1 MAGNGY
7 VPSRNILDAL
17 DKEKEAEKIRKDLQ
31 AARRKVVVENYNT
44 RQSTK
49 HTRDGGR
56 SRTLPVS
63 TAQREVKG
71 LAKQLETITGVNNY
85 DRIGLTASGAAASM
99 GASYAGAGGT
109 LVKGADSLLRSG
121 TDADIT
127 EKRGEIIAQ
136 QYSTRQNTKRSG
148 TERSNDR
155 SARESIWKLQQE
167 LQEITAAK
175 EAEAMEKQLGLMKAA
190 SALDAEYERL
200 SRKSASDIGRAKLG
214 TSGVGSFLIDAGVVG
229 AQIVA
234 DAAAKAAANAI
245 IPGSSI
251 VLKGIRS
258 FGDASQEARKAGAS
272 VGQQVARG
280 GTKAALDLG
289 TRKLA
294 KSVSA
299 YGKGLA
305 DEEITKRI
313 VSRAKRNT
321 TEIVSKAALSAGNGF
336 FESFV
341 SDMLDGVPETDYN
354 DKANDGDF
362 TTSAWSDMLRTAAIN
377 GILSGALSAYE
388 DAQNVYAK
396 RIANSFN
403 SMTDSALQSKLRN
416 AYIGSLKPNIIGDN
430 SFFQSTPQDTGGWYI
445 RRQE

>member
-31 AARRKVVVENYNT
+31 AARRKVVVENHNT

-49 HTRDGGR
+49 HMRDGGR
-56 SRTLPVS
+56 SRTSSMS
-63 TAQREVKG
+63 TAQREVKD
-71 LAKQLETITGVNNY
+71 LANQLETITGVNNY

-109 LVKGADSLLRSG
+109 LMKGADSLWRSG

-127 EKRGEIIAQ
+127 GKRGEIIAQ
-136 QYSTRQNTKRSG
+136 QYNTRQNTKRSG
-148 TERSNDR
+148 AESSNDR
-155 SARESIWKLQQE
+155 SARESIRKLQQE

-190 SALDAEYERL
+190 SALEAEYERL

-214 TSGVGSFLIDAGVVG
+214 ASGVGEFLVDTGVAG
-229 AQIVA
+229 AQIAA
-234 DAAAKAAANAI
+234 DAVANTL

-251 VLKGIRS
+251 VLKGVRS

-396 RIANSFN
+396 RITNSFN

-430 SFFQSTPQDTGGWYI
+430 SFFQSTPQNTGGWYI

>member
-1 MAGNGY
+1 MAGSGY

-17 DKEKEAEKIRKDLQ
+17 SKEKEVEKIQRDLQ
-31 AARRKVVVENYNT
+31 AARSKAVVANYNA
-44 RQSTK
+44 RQSAK
-49 HTRDGGR
+49 HARDGGTDR
-56 SRTLPVS
+56 SSRAAAVS
-63 TAQREVKG
+63 AQKEVK
-71 LAKQLETITGVNNY
+71 ALERKLEAATGVNAY
-85 DRIGLTASGAAASM
+85 DRIGLTASGAAAGI

-109 LVKGADSLLRSG
+109 LMKGADSLLRSG

-127 EKRGEIIAQ
+127 GKRGEIIAQ
-136 QYSTRQNTKRSG
+136 QYNTRQNTKRSG

-155 SARESIWKLQQE
+155 SARESIRKLQQE
-167 LQEITAAK
+167 LKEITAAK

-200 SRKSASDIGRAKLG
+200 SGKSASDIARAKLG
-214 TSGVGSFLIDAGVVG
+214 ASDLGQLLIDAGVAG
-229 AQIVA
+229 AQIAA
-234 DAAAKAAANAI
+234 DAAANTLM
-245 IPGSSI
+245 PGSGI
-251 VLKGIRS
+251 ALKGVRS

-272 VGQQVARG
+272 IGQQVAYG
-280 GTKAALDLG
+280 SAKAALDIG
-289 TRKLA
+289 TRKIA

-313 VSRAKRNT
+313 VSRAKRNA

-341 SDMLDGVPETDYN
+341 SDMLDGVPETIYN
-354 DKANDGDF
+354 NKANDGDF
-362 TTSAWSDMLRTAAIN
+362 TMSAWSDALRTAAIN

-416 AYIGSLKPNIIGDN
+416 AYIGSLKPNIIGN
-430 SFFQSTPQDTGGWYI
+430 SSFFQSTPQNTGGWYI
-445 RRQE
+445 RR